1 MGSRVSLMLRLLG
14 QWLQHRKPHV
24 GPLHLILCICD
35 HWEPGYG
42 HATPAQ
48 ADARVDAW
56 VKQYPRQFGRFL
68 DSDGRPPRHTF
79 FYPLEMYR
87 ASELDGVAEL
97 CRSGYGEVEVHL
109 HHDND
114 SSDRLRE
121 TLLKGTRLLSERHG
135 LLARDAA
142 GQTRYAFIHGNWA
155 LDNSSPDGRWCGVN
169 DELDV
174 LRETGCYADFTFPSY
189 PSPTQT
195 RKINSIYY
203 AVDDPQRP
211 KSHDTGIDVGL
222 GRQPAD
228 SLMLVQGPLLLN
240 WSWRRFWSRPRVEN
254 GNLQRNQPP
263 TARRLDL
270 WLRAR
275 VRVSSRP
282 EWVFVKLYTHGA
294 PEHNAKIVL
303 GEPMVRF
310 HQLLAQRAANG
321 SDFKYHYV
329 TAREM
334 YNLIKAAEGSRLGE
348 IDELRDCKLTW
359 PDRPV

>member
-1 MGSRVSLMLRLLG
+1 MVSRISVMLRLLG
-14 QWLQHRKPHV
+14 QWLPLSQPRT
-24 GPLHLILCICD
+24 GPTHLILCVCD
-35 HWEPGYG
+35 HWEPGQG
-42 HATPAQ
+42 HATAEQ
-48 ADARVDAW
+48 ADARVHSW
-56 VKQYPRQFGRFL
+56 IERYPRLFGRFT

-87 ASELDGVAEL
+87 PTELDGVAQL
-97 CRSGYGEVEVHL
+97 CRSGFGEVEVHL

-114 SSDRLRE
+114 TATRLRQ
-121 TLLKGTRLLSERHG
+121 TLLDGTRRLRERHG

-169 DELDV
+169 NELDV

-189 PSPTQT
+189 PSATQT
-195 RKINSIYY
+195 RTVNSIYY

-211 KSHDTGIDVGL
+211 RSHDVGIDVG
-222 GRQPAD
+222 RSAPPAQ

-240 WSWRRFWSRPRVEN
+240 WSFRTFWRRPRVEN
-254 GNLQRNQPP
+254 GNLQPNQPP
-263 TARRLDL
+263 TEGRLDL

-275 VRVSSRP
+275 ICVPSRP
-282 EWVFVKLYTHGA
+282 EWIFVKLYTHGA
-294 PEHNAKIVL
+294 VDQNAQVVL
-303 GEPMVRF
+303 GEPMVEF
-310 HQLLAQRAANG
+310 HKLLAQRSADT

-334 YNLIKAAEGSRLGE
+334 YNLIKAAEDGRPGT
-348 IDELRDCKLTW
+348 INQLRDCQLTW
-359 PDRPV
+359 P